1 MAKQFSILATDV
13 DLRLLEETLQSTGD
27 VDILSDIAT
36 DDLRNLQ
43 PLNGLEIPQSAVG
56 KTSLFCYLAPR
67 HIPRM
72 VAAERD
78 SPVKVHIDLSRS
90 QLIEF
95 WRPYYDTRILRP
107 GRLYYQNRML
117 VHGESVDKGPAFC
130 RWADG
135 VMTKV
140 RRMLHLRKEI
150 GAYVGAHA
158 AAEIASGKLTIV
170 N

>member
-13 DLRLLEETLQSTGD
+13 DLRLLEEKLQATGD

-43 PLNGLEIPQSAVG
+43 PLDGLEIPQSSVG
-56 KTSLFCYLAPR
+56 KISLFCYLAPR

-72 VAAERD
+72 VVAERV
-78 SPVKVHIDLSRS
+78 SPVKVHIDLSQS

-95 WRPYYDTRILRP
+95 WRPYYDKRVLRP
-107 GRLYYQNRML
+107 GRLYYQNRVL
-117 VHGESVDKGPAFC
+117 VHGESVDKDPAFR

-140 RRMLHLRKEI
+140 RRMLHLHKEM
-150 GAYVGAHA
+150 GGYVGAHA